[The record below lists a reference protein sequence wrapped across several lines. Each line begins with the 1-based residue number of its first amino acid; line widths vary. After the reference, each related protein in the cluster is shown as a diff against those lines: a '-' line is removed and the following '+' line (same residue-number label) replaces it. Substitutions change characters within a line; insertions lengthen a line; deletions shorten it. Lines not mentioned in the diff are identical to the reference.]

1 MVIFY
6 RKEGKKCQSVK
17 WLPLLIKNGGVG
29 KTTTTVNLGNGLFR
43 KGKRVLLIDLD
54 PQGDLTTSLGYKNP
68 NSLDFTIKNLME
80 KEIQEIPISKKDGIL
95 KNGEGVSFIPA
106 NIELEALE
114 LSMIKYMNKE
124 NILKKYINKIRED
137 YDYILIDCRPALGL
151 LTINAL
157 ATADSVIIPVQAQYL
172 PLKDMTQLMQTID
185 KIRVQINPK
194 LKIEGIL
201 LTMVDTKT
209 NLAKASIESLKNNYG
224 RRIKIYD
231 TIIPMGIKAA
241 ESTIEGKSVYAYDKK
256 SKPAIA
262 YEELT
267 KEVLKDS
274 ERNKTRLAECRW
286 II

>member
-1 MVIFY
+1 M
-6 RKEGKKCQSVK
+6 
-17 WLPLLIKNGGVG
+17 LIKNGGVG

-43 KGKRVLLIDLD
+43 KEKRVLLIDLD

-68 NSLDFTIKNLME
+68 NSLDYTIKNLME
-80 KEIQEIPISKKDGIL
+80 KEIQEIPISKNEAIL
-95 KNGEGVSFIPA
+95 KSEEGVSFIPA

-114 LSMIKYMNKE
+114 LSMIKY
-124 NILKKYINKIRED
+124 INKIKED

-172 PLKDMTQLMQTID
+172 PLKDMTQLLQTID

-194 LKIEGIL
+194 LKVEGIL
-201 LTMVDTKT
+201 LTMVDMKT
-209 NLAKASIESLKNNYG
+209 NLAKVSIESLKNNYG

-231 TIIPMGIKAA
+231 TIIPMGVQAA

-274 ERNKTRLAECRW
+274 QRNKVRLAECR
-286 II
+286 

>member
-1 MVIFY
+1 M
-6 RKEGKKCQSVK
+6 
-17 WLPLLIKNGGVG
+17 
-29 KTTTTVNLGNGLFR
+29 
-43 KGKRVLLIDLD
+43 
-54 PQGDLTTSLGYKNP
+54 
-68 NSLDFTIKNLME
+68 
-80 KEIQEIPISKKDGIL
+80 
-95 KNGEGVSFIPA
+95 
-106 NIELEALE
+106 
-114 LSMIKYMNKE
+114 
-124 NILKKYINKIRED
+124 
-137 YDYILIDCRPALGL
+137 

-201 LTMVDTKT
+201 LTMVDMKT

-274 ERNKTRLAECRW
+274 ERNKTRLAECR
-286 II
+286 

>member
-1 MVIFY
+1 M
-6 RKEGKKCQSVK
+6 
-17 WLPLLIKNGGVG
+17 LIRNGGVG
-29 KTTTTVNLGNGLFR
+29 KTTTTVNLGNGLAR
-43 KGKRVLLIDLD
+43 SGKKVLLIDLD
-54 PQGDLTTSLGYKNP
+54 PQGDLTTSLGFKNP
-68 NSLDFTIKNLME
+68 NSIDNTIKNLME
-80 KEIQEIPISKKDGIL
+80 KEIQEIPISKNEGIIQSQ
-95 KNGEGVSFIPA
+95 EGVDLIPA

-114 LSMIKYMNKE
+114 TSMIKYMNKE
-124 NILKKYINKIRED
+124 NILRKYVSKIKED

-185 KIRVQINPK
+185 KIRVQINPR

-201 LTMVDTKT
+201 LTMVDMKT

-224 RRIKIYD
+224 RRIKIYN

-241 ESTIEGKSVYAYDKK
+241 ESTIEGKSVYAYDKR

-262 YEELT
+262 YENFTE
-267 KEVLKDS
+267 EVLKNS
-274 ERNKTRLAECRW
+274 EKNKFRTSECR
-286 II
+286 